1 MDNGRIIYAEDKKM
15 TQSQRDAIRIAKDLR
30 YRKEVIEKI
39 KTAKTDNEITRIM
52 KDAREQL

>member
-1 MDNGRIIYAEDKKM
+1 M